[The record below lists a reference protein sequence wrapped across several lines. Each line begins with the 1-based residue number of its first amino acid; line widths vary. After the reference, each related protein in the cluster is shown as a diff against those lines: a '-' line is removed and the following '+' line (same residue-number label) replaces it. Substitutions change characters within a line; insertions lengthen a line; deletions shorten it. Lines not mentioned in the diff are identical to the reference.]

1 MLNIVQSFVLPAQ
14 AESVTSDMSLI
25 KFLFLS
31 SVSSFL
37 GHLFYLMTVN
47 KLKIFVLAFATMM
60 DPLAHPA
67 ENAHAAVAKIIH
79 PLAAPVY
86 SVHAASLSVDQKIK
100 SCCNWDTTDFPV
112 VVSTSLTDDKPLT
125 INLIE
130 TFGGTGRVGKLM
142 KEAGVKVFWL
152 PKELNNCDKPS
163 RLRVYQHFSHSAMK
177 NGGFA
182 LRINGWKEKR
192 QLVMFECIRG
202 SWYEPPRPKKAPSAL
217 VEG

>member
-14 AESVTSDMSLI
+14 AESVSSDMSLI

-31 SVSSFL
+31 SVSSFS
-37 GHLFYLMTVN
+37 GHLFHLMTVN
-47 KLKIFVLAFATMM
+47 KLIIFVLAFATMM
-60 DPLAHPA
+60 DPLDHPA
-67 ENAHAAVAKIIH
+67 ENAHAAAAEIIH

-112 VVSTSLTDDKPLT
+112 IVSTSLTDDKPLT

-152 PKELNNCDKPS
+152 PKEFNNCDKPS
-163 RLRVYQHFSHSAMK
+163 RLRVYQHFPT
-177 NGGFA
+177 
-182 LRINGWKEKR
+182 
-192 QLVMFECIRG
+192 V
-202 SWYEPPRPKKAPSAL
+202 P
-217 VEG
+217 

>member
-14 AESVTSDMSLI
+14 AESVSSDMSLMNFY
-25 KFLFLS
+25 FLA
-31 SVSSFL
+31 SVSSFS
-37 GHLFYLMTVN
+37 GHLFNLMIAD
-47 KLKIFVLAFATMM
+47 KLKIFVLAFASMM
-60 DPLAHPA
+60 DPSAHPA
-67 ENAHAAVAKIIH
+67 ENAHVAAVKMIH
-79 PLAAPVY
+79 SSAAPVY

-152 PKELNNCDKPS
+152 PKEFNNCDKPS

-182 LRINGWKEKR
+182 LRINGWKESR

-202 SWYEPPRPKKAPSAL
+202 SWYEPPRPKKPPAAP